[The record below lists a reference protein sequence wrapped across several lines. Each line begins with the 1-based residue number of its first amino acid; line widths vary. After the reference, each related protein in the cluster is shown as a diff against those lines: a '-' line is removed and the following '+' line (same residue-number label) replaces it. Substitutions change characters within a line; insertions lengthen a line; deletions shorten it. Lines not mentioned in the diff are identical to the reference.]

1 MDNQK
6 DIFGRDLSE
15 LENNNTQNNS
25 NTSQEN
31 SYVQVEQPA
40 INQQTTQTPI
50 SQVPQ
55 NQGIFVQNGAQ
66 TVESTNQDVNTQNV
80 VEEVVERPTS
90 VVEFVD
96 PNISVKDDSYNE
108 MPFVGVNQSD
118 MTVTE
123 ENIMDKQIEVNDN
136 MKPVEEVVDEN
147 SGLKFLLVIGIILA
161 IAIILLPVFLKL

>member
-1 MDNQK
+1 MEK
-6 DIFGRDLSE
+6 
-15 LENNNTQNNS
+15 
-25 NTSQEN
+25 
-31 SYVQVEQPA
+31 
-40 INQQTTQTPI
+40 
-50 SQVPQ
+50 
-55 NQGIFVQNGAQ
+55 
-66 TVESTNQDVNTQNV
+66 
-80 VEEVVERPTS
+80 PTS
-90 VVEFVD
+90 VVELVD